1 MQHEMYEMNGAMS
14 GRSWRQPFSGQRW
27 TSGFCA
33 IALLASSLAAV
44 PVGAQ
49 TSDVTPNQS
58 DQSYGFDRPPQ
69 QQVPG
74 SDSTST
80 VPQNSQPLTEE
91 ELKRAEALIPLLEGK
106 QEYWAMGEF
115 VHLGPSVV
123 PVLVK
128 ALTMPGPR
136 IRYNAIE
143 TVSMLKAVTAVPAL
157 LQTAQQANELPRIRE
172 HALRVSVRLDP
183 MSTPP
188 AIHAM
193 AKDQHDS
200 VRKAAAFESRYV
212 RHKDVVPP
220 LIELLAD
227 TERYVA
233 ISAIQ
238 SLWMLTAHESEMH
251 DWDNSDR
258 AQRDE
263 WVQEW
268 RDWWDSVKDS
278 FEMPQPRSRSR
289 VTS

>member
-1 MQHEMYEMNGAMS
+1 MGYGMHDKRNWWS
-14 GRSWRQPFSGQRW
+14 GRVGV
-27 TSGFCA
+27 
-33 IALLASSLAAV
+33 SLAVVMGCLSAV
-44 PVGAQ
+44 PVWAQ
-49 TSDVTPNQS
+49 TADVIPNQS
-58 DQSYGFDRPPQ
+58 NQSYEFDRPPQ
-69 QQVPG
+69 QQPLAP
-74 SDSTST
+74 DTQTT
-80 VPQNSQPLTEE
+80 VPQNTQPLSED
-91 ELKRAEALIPLLEGK
+91 ELKRAEALIPMLEGK

-115 VHLGPSVV
+115 VHLGPSVT

-143 TVSMLKAVTAVPAL
+143 TVSMLKAVSAVPAL

-188 AIHAM
+188 AIQAM

-220 LIELLAD
+220 LIDLLAD
-227 TERYVA
+227 DERYVA

-251 DWDNSDR
+251 DWDNSNR
-258 AQRDE
+258 AQREE

-268 RDWWDSVKDS
+268 REWWDSVKDG
-278 FEMPQPRSRSR
+278 FELPQPRSRSR
-289 VTS
+289 LSS